1 MKFAHLSDTHLG
13 YRQYGKVERERD
25 FAAAFQNIIDKIID
39 LDVDFVIHSGDLFE
53 TPRPTTDA
61 LLVVQRAIKELNKA
75 EIPIYAIAGNHD
87 LSRRSNPIPPQ
98 VLFKNSGLNLISPI
112 KPYYKIE
119 DLFIGGVPYMPQS
132 RNDILKEKMTKLSH
146 KASSYKNKILILH
159 QGIDKYIPQS
169 ELAIGDL
176 PTNFS
181 YYALGHL
188 HNYINDSYGEGRLVY
203 PGSTEIWKSN
213 ELADYKKNGKGFVL
227 VDMEDGE
234 VNTERISIDL
244 PREFINENIQ
254 YETLNNNILKIKNYI
269 KSLKLPPVVN
279 LTITGSDFSGAEVYD
294 YLNRELSD
302 LTLLFR
308 PTFNLMEKDVVDIGP
323 VDDGPIDINKIISKK
338 LEDEGE
344 DIVNFAISLFDELS
358 KDNLEEAEDTIETFY
373 TKHYGGDEQ

>member
-1 MKFAHLSDTHLG
+1 
-13 YRQYGKVERERD
+13 
-25 FAAAFQNIIDKIID
+25 
-39 LDVDFVIHSGDLFE
+39 
-53 TPRPTTDA
+53 
-61 LLVVQRAIKELNKA
+61 
-75 EIPIYAIAGNHD
+75 
-87 LSRRSNPIPPQ
+87 
-98 VLFKNSGLNLISPI
+98 
-112 KPYYKIE
+112 
-119 DLFIGGVPYMPQS
+119 MPQS

-344 DIVNFAISLFDELS
+344 DIVNFAISIFDELS

-373 TKHYGGDEQ
+373 TKHYGGDE

>member
-188 HNYINDSYGEGRLVY
+188 HNYI
-203 PGSTEIWKSN
+203 
-213 ELADYKKNGKGFVL
+213 VL
-227 VDMEDGE
+227 VDIEDGE

-373 TKHYGGDEQ
+373 TKHYGGDE